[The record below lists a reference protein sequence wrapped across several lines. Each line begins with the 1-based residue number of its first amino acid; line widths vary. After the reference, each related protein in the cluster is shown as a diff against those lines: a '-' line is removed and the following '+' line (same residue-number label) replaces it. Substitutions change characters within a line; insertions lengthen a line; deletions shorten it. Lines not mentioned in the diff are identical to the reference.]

1 MNTTVSISLP
11 PEQLQ
16 LLEQVRELMTKQVNF
31 QIGGAWL
38 TEKEAAQRLKVNECD
53 IRTWRLEGWLR
64 YFQVGREVVYRTDY
78 LDEDFEDHAFVD
90 AVPGAVMNHQPV
102 GVVARQLSYLEAATA
117 KGREFRAKEKAKRL
131 GQPNLVAAR
140 QRADARLAK

>member
-16 LLEQVRELMTKQVNF
+16 LLEQVKELMARQVNF

-64 YFQVGREVVYRTDY
+64 YFQVGAEVVYRTDY

-102 GVVARQLSYLEAATA
+102 GVVARQFSYLEAATA
-117 KGREFRAKEKAKRL
+117 KGREFKAQEKAKRL
-131 GQPNLVAAR
+131 GKPDLVAAR
-140 QRADARLAK
+140 QRAEARLAK